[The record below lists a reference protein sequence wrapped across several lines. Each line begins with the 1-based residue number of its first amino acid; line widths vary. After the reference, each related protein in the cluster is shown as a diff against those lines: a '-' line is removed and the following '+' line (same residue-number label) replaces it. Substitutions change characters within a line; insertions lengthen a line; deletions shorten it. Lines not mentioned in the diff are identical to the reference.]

1 MLHTI
6 LHRYKIFAFTLSK
19 TNTNF
24 YQIVVSMALHSNFY
38 QKIFKIKI
46 YRKDNFRAYIR
57 RKYLTMSTPVIPPWR
72 LC

>member
-1 MLHTI
+1 MLLKI
-6 LHRYKIFAFTLSK
+6 LHGYKIFAFTLSK

-24 YQIVVSMALHSNFY
+24 YQIVVSMALYLTFFKNF
-38 QKIFKIKI
+38 QIKI